1 MIFLTAIAYAC
12 LCFIGAVAFLALSQQ
27 IRTFEGELY
36 AFDHKQFLFTG
47 GLAVLMGTFL
57 LHFQEHLPHGMN
69 QVLFL
74 LPLVSL
80 FSVQWMIDLKYHELA
95 DEWNVLLFLISLG
108 QLFLFPTASFPYHI
122 WTVAILTGAFFLVW
136 FFFGGMGLGDVKF
149 LFATGLLFPA
159 WDIPS
164 FLMLSFTLAL
174 LVTFMGMIVDGN
186 LFKKGNMNREFA
198 FGPYLITAAFLQ
210 LF

>member
-1 MIFLTAIAYAC
+1 MSLFERIAYLL
-12 LCFIGAVAFLALSQQ
+12 LCFIGATSVLGLSQQ
-27 IRTFEGELY
+27 IKTFEGEFY
-36 AFDHKQFLFTG
+36 AFDRKQFLFTG
-47 GLAVLMGTFL
+47 GLATLMGLFL
-57 LHFQEHLPHGMN
+57 CTYQTLLPYGKT

-74 LPLVSL
+74 LPLICF

-95 DEWNVLLFLISLG
+95 DEWNALLFLISLG
-108 QLFLFPTASFPYHI
+108 HLVLFPTTSLPYHI

-174 LVTFMGMIVDGN
+174 LVTFMGVIVDGS

-198 FGPYLITAAFLQ
+198 FGPYLITATFLQ